1 MAGDEQKSIEAGMN
15 AHVTKPIDPDQ
26 LFATLQKWIKPVA
39 ERAAVRKPQLL
50 DASSES
56 DQAQLPQSLPGFDL
70 SAGLKRLRGNK
81 RLYKKL
87 LLDFGSQY
95 TGVAGEISNALTAG
109 DFEQAH
115 SLVHNLKGLA
125 GNLAATDLQAA
136 TVEIEKRVKGNQAK
150 SSTAGQLNQKF
161 TELEKAINQALKA
174 VQTLGPSTE
183 EVACEISEEMIA
195 EVPAELI
202 KGACSRIKEA
212 VDTGDVMGVKSIAEE
227 LKAQSDAITPISD
240 KFIQLA
246 EDFDFDGILK
256 FVGEL
261 SSESNH

>member
-1 MAGDEQKSIEAGMN
+1 LA
-15 AHVTKPIDPDQ
+15 
-26 LFATLQKWIKPVA
+26 
-39 ERAAVRKPQLL
+39 
-50 DASSES
+50 
-56 DQAQLPQSLPGFDL
+56 
-70 SAGLKRLRGNK
+70 
-81 RLYKKL
+81 
-87 LLDFGSQY
+87 
-95 TGVAGEISNALTAG
+95 AG

-136 TVEIEKRVKGNQAK
+136 TVEIEKLVKGNQAK
-150 SSTAGQLNQKF
+150 SSTAGQLNRKF

-174 VQTLGPSTE
+174 VQTLGSSTE
-183 EVACEISEEMIA
+183 EIACEISEGMIA

-202 KGACSRIKEA
+202 KGACNRIKEA

-227 LKAQSDAITPISD
+227 LKAKSDAITPISD

-256 FVGEL
+256 FAGEV
-261 SSESNH
+261 SR

>member
-1 MAGDEQKSIEAGMN
+1 MELFVFCAQI
-15 AHVTKPIDPDQ
+15 TDQ

-39 ERAAVRKPQLL
+39 ERAIVRKPQLL
-50 DASSES
+50 DASCEP
-56 DQAQLPQSLPGFDL
+56 DQALPDEAQLPKSLPGFDF

-95 TGVAGEISNALTAG
+95 TGVAGEISNALAAG

-136 TVEIEKRVKGNQAK
+136 TVEMEKRVKGNQAK
-150 SSTAGQLNQKF
+150 SSTAGQLSQKF
-161 TELEKAINQALKA
+161 TELEKAINEALKA
-174 VQTLGPSTE
+174 VQALGPSTE
-183 EVACEISEEMIA
+183 ETACEISEEMIA
-195 EVPAELI
+195 EVPSELI
-202 KGACSRIKEA
+202 KGACSRIKQA
-212 VDTGDVMGVKSIAEE
+212 VDTGDVMGVKSIAEA